1 MSLST
6 DASTASIATSTSS
19 PTFSAVCFEKTCLK
33 IPTQALSLKQAYG
46 SDMDT
51 TLPNHVPKHAVAW
64 STIEINSHEVLLG
77 DHPSI
82 SCGLPIT
89 IEWDAF
95 KSVKVTV
102 AEYEECNP
110 SHRSS
115 GALIIPKAVRE
126 DWLRNQG
133 YSRRELETAI
143 RARHTDKK
151 GRLSSA
157 ADGRGW
163 STLFTRN
170 KNAHGQ
176 RQRSILR

>member
-6 DASTASIATSTSS
+6 AACTASIATFL
-19 PTFSAVCFEKTCLK
+19 PTISAVCREKTCLK

-51 TLPNHVPKHAVAW
+51 TLPNHIPTHAVAW
-64 STIEINSHEVLLG
+64 STIEIKSHEVMLG
-77 DHPSI
+77 DHPSV
-82 SCGLPIT
+82 SSGPPIT
-89 IEWDAF
+89 IQWDAF

-102 AEYEECNP
+102 AEYEEYNP

-115 GALIIPKAVRE
+115 VALLIPKAVRE

-143 RARHTDKK
+143 RATHGNKK
-151 GRLSSA
+151 GRLSNA

-163 STLFTRN
+163 SKLFTRN
-170 KNAHGQ
+170 KNAHNQ